1 MSAGSKIKDDKQEY
15 QYTIPWVTPGGHEF
29 TFYDTPEN
37 ERLVIKH
44 SSGSRLEF
52 KADGSVFL
60 TAIKDMHTHASILSS
75 ASESAQAADSTKTPL
90 CGSRRRLPS
99 GVPIVCALSIASGVA
114 CVQSAAA

>member
-60 TAIKDMHTHASILSS
+60 TAQKKQKEQLG
-75 ASESAQAADSTKTPL
+75 L
-90 CGSRRRLPS
+90 CS
-99 GVPIVCALSIASGVA
+99 GRH
-114 CVQSAAA
+114 

>member
-44 SSGSRLEF
+44 ASGSRLEF

-60 TAIKDMHTHASILSS
+60 TSVKDMHTHASILSS
-75 ASESAQAADSTKTPL
+75 TK
-90 CGSRRRLPS
+90 SLPIHPR
-99 GVPIVCALSIASGVA
+99 GVWGYPRYLI
-114 CVQSAAA
+114 